1 MRSVTSCI
9 ITGIL
14 ILRKLKNNIPHAHDS
29 KIFQYIICIRE
40 AAYNSVIHSW
50 SVDGSLCCSNRD
62 SQPCKEFPLGNVV
75 HASRPTGYR
84 YTNSHAIM
92 SGKQNTYPLGNTA
105 GVVCNRNRQEY
116 VLHMNNQYTAV

>member
-1 MRSVTSCI
+1 MR
-9 ITGIL
+9 
-14 ILRKLKNNIPHAHDS
+14 
-29 KIFQYIICIRE
+29 IRE

-50 SVDGSLCCSNRD
+50 SVYGSLCCSNRD
-62 SQPCKEFPLGNVV
+62 LQPCKEFPLGNVV

-92 SGKQNTYPLGNTA
+92 SSKPNKYPLDNRA

-116 VLHMNNQYTAV
+116 ALQMNNQHAAM